1 MLQRCVVVLDAGKT
15 NAKLTL
21 WDSAGRPLARR
32 VRPNGNH
39 QSGGYRA
46 LDAQGIENWAIE
58 TLSEFARL
66 GDIGAIIP
74 VGHGAA
80 AALILDDRLFTAP
93 MDYEQDIDTAEHDR
107 YAAQRDAFR
116 ETGSPLLPQGLNLGI
131 QLHLLERLTGPWP
144 DGLVILPWPQY
155 WAWRLC
161 GVPASEVSS
170 LGCHTDLWK
179 PLRGEYSDLAKRR
192 GWSERMA
199 PLRAAGEKLGYL
211 SAEWASR
218 TGMPEDCVVLCGLHD
233 SNAALLAARGH
244 SQIRDGDATVL
255 STGTWFVA
263 MRSLTARNS
272 IDLSNLDEAR
282 DCLVN
287 VDVQGQPIPSARFMG
302 GRELELISH
311 ESAHELAHHQAQ
323 ESIGRLPALLAK
335 GAAAKPTFAGGFGPF
350 PRARGEWR
358 NKPGDAGDQ
367 RAIADLYLAL
377 MADACLDLIG
387 SRDTLLIEGR
397 FAEAVIFAGALAALR
412 PEQKLFISNTQDVP
426 YGALRL
432 LHPELAPSA
441 PLLPVA
447 PLDIDF
453 RGYAHAWREHAASST
468 TRSRDAL

>member
-21 WDSAGRPLARR
+21 WDPAGRPLAHR
-32 VRPNGNH
+32 VRPNGNG
-39 QSGGYRA
+39 QSHGYRA
-46 LDAQGIENWAIE
+46 LDANGIENWLSE

-80 AALILDDRLFTAP
+80 AALILDDRLFAAP
-93 MDYEQDIDTAEHDR
+93 MDYEQEFDAAER
-107 YAAQRDAFR
+107 EGYVAQRDPFR
-116 ETGSPLLPQGLNLGI
+116 DTGSPLLPQGLNLGI
-131 QLHLLERLTGPWP
+131 QLHHLERLTGPWP
-144 DGLVILPWPQY
+144 DGLSILPWPQY

-161 GVPASEVSS
+161 GIGASEVSS

-179 PLRGEYSDLAKRR
+179 PLQGEYSDLARRR

-199 PLRAAGEKLGYL
+199 PLRAAGEELGYL
-211 SAEWASR
+211 SPEWAAR
-218 TGMPEDCVVLCGLHD
+218 TGAPGNCVVLCGLHD

-244 SQIRDGDATVL
+244 SQIRDTDATVL

-263 MRSLTARNS
+263 MRSPGAKTS
-272 IDLSNLDEAR
+272 IDVSTLDEAR

-287 VDVQGQPIPSARFMG
+287 VDVQGRPIPSARFMG

-311 ESAHELAHHQAQ
+311 VSAHELANYEPQKFIA
-323 ESIGRLPALLAK
+323 RLPALLDT
-335 GAAAKPTFAGGFGPF
+335 GAAAMPTFAGGFGPF
-350 PRARGEWR
+350 PQARGEWR
-358 NKPGDAGDQ
+358 NKPHDAGDQ
-367 RAIADLYLAL
+367 RAIAGLYLAL
-377 MADACLDLIG
+377 MADACLDLVG

-397 FAEAVIFAGALAALR
+397 FAAAVIFSGALAALR
-412 PEQKLFISNTQDVP
+412 PRQKLFISNAHEVP

-432 LHPELAPSA
+432 VQPELAPSS

-447 PLDIDF
+447 PLDVDF
-453 RGYAHAWREHAASST
+453 RAYARAWREHAA
-468 TRSRDAL
+468 AGGG